1 MDARS
6 TQLTFKEERKLAK
19 DKSDLSLNFWW
30 IRMEMGGDKWSL
42 NQLLDTITPPRISLD
57 FRALNLI

>member
-42 NQLLDTITPPRISLD
+42 NQLLDTIHHQELV
-57 FRALNLI
+57 